1 VTDDSSPHPRRFAR
15 ALELALV
22 SYSALLAARP
32 FDEGDTFFHLSLGR
46 AVLRAG
52 ARVVPEPTAFH
63 AFDHPAVA
71 SEWLWSVLSYA
82 TYGAGGFRALSW
94 LGIVLSALATLS
106 ALRLVRSRAAPELAD
121 GWFTGLCGVLLTCV
135 LQCRVSVR
143 PELCLLIGLP
153 LYLRGLAAYARAGL
167 PARARL
173 GAALVLGAVLW
184 AQLHGSFVLA
194 PALFVICAV
203 DLRAPLRRH
212 QLRCD
217 GVVFALLLLATL
229 SSAYGADVG
238 EFISAHAA
246 GDAPR
251 YIGEMARPTWA
262 MLNPLHAVNMAALLT
277 LLMIAAAGML
287 VGRALF
293 ARELLLALLGL
304 ALFATANRFI
314 AEAALL
320 AIPLCMRATAAL
332 TEHFADLRMFGLRA
346 TTAFAATWALA
357 LTMGKVEETHGPIGR
372 LGVSEATFPMHAPN
386 ALAGLPPMAAV
397 LTAYDASAP
406 IGFLSDGR
414 LRSFVDGRTPLYFD
428 DTDYAVQREMLRDG
442 AALQRGIARYGAIAA
457 VVRRESQACAELSK
471 DWSVALI
478 EPRFSTF
485 VAQPGASISALHACG
500 VRYLDAASCANPG
513 LAREIARVDDAGA
526 RAFAAFLRDAAAVS
540 CKADGHAWQHLLT
553 LEAGARPY
561 QVGFERVLAEALLRA
576 GRWDDATA
584 RMLHAL
590 DGGDLGM
597 VGLLQNPAAGSLPL
611 SHARRVLQAY
621 VDIARDDADV
631 GVRAALAEICARAGD
646 QACARFNATRA
657 AVRGRST
664 SALDWLATHHDDPRV
679 RRDAQRWAEVLRS
692 LPLTAAT
699 R

>member
-1 VTDDSSPHPRRFAR
+1 VTHDSSPHPRRFTR

-22 SYSALLAARP
+22 AYSALLAARP
-32 FDEGDTFFHLSLGR
+32 LDEGDTFFHLSLGR

-52 ARVVPEPTAFH
+52 ARVVPEPTAFR

-71 SEWLWSVLSYA
+71 SEWLWSVSSYA
-82 TYGAGGFRALSW
+82 AYGGGGFRALSW
-94 LGIVLSALATLS
+94 LGVALSALATLS
-106 ALRLVRSRAAPELAD
+106 ALRFMRSCAAPELAD
-121 GWFTGLCGVLLTCV
+121 GWFAGFCGVLLTCV

-153 LYLRGLAAYARAGL
+153 LYLRGLAAYARAAL

-194 PALFVICAV
+194 PALFLICAL
-203 DLRAPLRRH
+203 DLRAPLRRR

-217 GVVFALLLLATL
+217 GVVLALLLLAML

-238 EFISAHAA
+238 EFIAAHAA

-262 MLNPLHAVNMAALLT
+262 MLNPLNAVNMAALLA
-277 LLMIAAAGML
+277 LLVIAAAGML
-287 VGRALF
+287 VARALF
-293 ARELLLALLGL
+293 ARELLLTLLGL

-320 AIPLCMRATAAL
+320 AIPLCMRSAAAL
-332 TEHFADLRMFGLRA
+332 VEHFAALRVWGLRA
-346 TTAFAATWALA
+346 ASALAAAWALA
-357 LTMGKVEETHGPIGR
+357 LTMSKVEETHGPIGR
-372 LGVSEATFPMHAPN
+372 LGVSEATFPMHAPA
-386 ALAGLPPMAAV
+386 ALSGLPAMAAV
-397 LTAYDASAP
+397 LTDYDASAP
-406 IGFLSDGR
+406 IGFLSDGQ

-428 DTDYAVQREMLRDG
+428 DTDYAVEREMLRDG
-442 AALQRGIARYGAIAA
+442 AALRRGIARYGAIAA

-471 DWSVALI
+471 SWSVALI
-478 EPRFSTF
+478 EPRFTTF
-485 VAQPGASISALHACG
+485 VAQAGAPLTALRACG
-500 VRYLDAASCANPG
+500 VRYLDSDACANPG

-526 RAFAAFLRDAAAVS
+526 RAFAGFLRDAAAVS
-540 CKADGHAWQHLLT
+540 CKADAHAWHHLLT
-553 LEAGARPY
+553 LERDARPY
-561 QVGFERVLAEALLRA
+561 RAGFERVLAEALLRA
-576 GRWDDATA
+576 RRWDDAAT
-584 RMLHAL
+584 RMLRAI
-590 DGGDLGM
+590 DDGDLGM

-611 SHARRVLQAY
+611 SQARRILQAY
-621 VDIARDDADV
+621 VDSARDDADV

-646 QACARFNATRA
+646 QACARFQATRA

-679 RRDAQRWAEVLRS
+679 RRDARRWAEVLRS

-699 R
+699 H